1 MLLWLGWYS
10 CGEGLVWCGWCKELK
25 LPLYHG
31 NFEEIS
37 LPGMIFHKYIAKL
50 TLRKNKLPAGKK
62 TRCWVTLRGTPSLYQ
77 TIVGSGMPSALQFI
91 VTGSL
96 RGTVVSM
103 GCSTIR
109 GTWKAAKRK
118 KRGKKLL
125 AKNVSFRFLPRHVHN
140 LVLNLIKLKVLF
152 SVLQALFPLEHPF
165 IPDSLSHNQ
174 IMDFQLR
181 RLPNR
186 QNTKWH

>member
-1 MLLWLGWYS
+1 MLSDFEGHPVLVPDDCWLRNALGFTVYRDGIITRY
-10 CGEGLVWCGWCKELK
+10 CGVDGMLNDSWNLEGCKE
-25 LPLYHG
+25 
-31 NFEEIS
+31 E
-37 LPGMIFHKYIAKL
+37 
-50 TLRKNKLPAGKK
+50 
-62 TRCWVTLRGTPSLYQ
+62 
-77 TIVGSGMPSALQFI
+77 
-91 VTGSL
+91 
-96 RGTVVSM
+96 
-103 GCSTIR
+103 
-109 GTWKAAKRK
+109 
-118 KRGKKLL
+118 KKLL